1 MMNRISTSPVIIIGS
16 LTAIYIFSK
25 NLQNYKYI
33 TGLECYINIY
43 LVPPFKI
50 SVTSIL
56 KQKDLAIEK
65 KKFGFRNHPY

>member
-1 MMNRISTSPVIIIGS
+1 M
-16 LTAIYIFSK
+16 L
-25 NLQNYKYI
+25 YKY
-33 TGLECYINIY
+33 Y

-65 KKFGFRNHPY
+65 KKVWL